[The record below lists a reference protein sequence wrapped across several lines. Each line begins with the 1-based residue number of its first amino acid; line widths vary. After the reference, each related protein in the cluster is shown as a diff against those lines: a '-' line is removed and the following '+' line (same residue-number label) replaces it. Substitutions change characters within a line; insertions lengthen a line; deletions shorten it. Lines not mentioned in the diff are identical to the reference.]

1 MVGKDTR
8 VIDQDIDPAEVPDDI
23 APQFRRRSG
32 IPEIRG
38 AQKMPV
44 AGELRARLVCG
55 SFIRVEMQ
63 GNPHSARGK
72 DSCDRAS
79 DAA

>member
-1 MVGKDTR
+1 VVGEDTR
-8 VIDQDIDPAEVPDDI
+8 VVDQDVDPTEVQDDV
-23 APQFRRRSG
+23 APQSRRRSG

-44 AGELRARLVCG
+44 AGELRARLLCRF
-55 SFIRVEMQ
+55 FIRVVMQ

-72 DSCDRAS
+72 SSSDRAA